1 MGVCV
6 QTQMYF
12 PSYFNNGFNFVL
24 NTSFTF
30 IYVSKLLQEEH
41 SLLKLNNLEHI

>member
-24 NTSFTF
+24 NISFTLNDPWK
-30 IYVSKLLQEEH
+30 VLDLS
-41 SLLKLNNLEHI
+41 SLALSEPQ